1 MLNRTTA
8 FESIHIPFKA
18 KFAHNSK
25 TREST
30 ETIVVL
36 IKNELGQTGIGESC
50 PRDYVTGETISSV
63 QEFIQKTLVAFNKIQ
78 NLSELRHLQKLLKEE
93 IDKNP
98 TAWCALEMAMLDLLA
113 QEQRVSVES
122 MLELGV
128 NSGKSSYT
136 AVLGIDHFSK
146 LLIKCIIYKCLGFT
160 DFKIKLSGDSAR
172 DLLALKIVSFFSN
185 KIRVDG
191 NNIFSSATEAI
202 EFLKPLRK
210 YIWAIEEPVKVQSY
224 SEMFVIAQTL
234 KLKIILDESFLN
246 IETLEKISGKEE
258 FFIPNIRISKQ
269 GGIIR
274 SIETIKKLELLGFQW
289 ILGSHVGE
297 MSLLT
302 RASLLLSGNFEKQLI
317 AKEGGFSTHLLSYD
331 PMTPNLIL
339 GFGAQIKNRKSL
351 GNTGWG
357 IDFLKRNEE

>member
-1 MLNRTTA
+1 MLIRTIA

-36 IKNELGQTGIGESC
+36 IKNNLGQTGIGESC
-50 PRDYVTGETISSV
+50 PRSYVTGETVDSV
-63 QEFIQKTLVAFNKIQ
+63 QGFIQKTKVAFNKIQ
-78 NLSELRHLQKLLKEE
+78 NLSELNQLQKILKVE

-113 QEQRVSVES
+113 QERRISVEEL
-122 MLELGV
+122 LELDV
-128 NSGKSSYT
+128 KSSKSCYT
-136 AVLGIDHFSK
+136 AVIGIDHFSK
-146 LLIKCIIYKCLGFT
+146 VLIKCFIYKVLGFT
-160 DFKIKLSGDSAR
+160 DFKIKLSGVAAK
-172 DLLALKIVSFFSN
+172 DLLALKIVSFFAK

-191 NNIFSSATEAI
+191 NNIFKSATEAI
-202 EFLKPLRK
+202 EYLKPLSK
-210 YIWAIEEPVKVQSY
+210 YIWAIEEPVKAQSY
-224 SEMFVIAQTL
+224 SDMLAIALTL

-246 IETLEKISGKEE
+246 SETLENISGKQEV
-258 FFIPNIRISKQ
+258 FIPNIRVSKQ

-274 SIETIKKLELLGFQW
+274 SLETIIKLEKLGFQW

-302 RASLLLSGNFEKQLI
+302 RASLLLSGNFEKNLI
-317 AKEGGFSTHLLSYD
+317 AKEGGFSTHLLCYD
-331 PMTPNLIL
+331 PMTPNLVL
-339 GFGAQIKNRKSL
+339 GFGAQIKNKKLL
-351 GNTGWG
+351 GSTGWG
-357 IDFLKRNEE
+357 IDFLKRNKE